1 MARIAAELLDKLVD
15 RLRLAL
21 DDLQEVRSV
30 EDQQACDPVER
41 IRIACGAVDR
51 LEVVGLEVEP
61 REARVS
67 Q

>member
-30 EDQQACDPVER
+30 EDQQPGDPVEC